1 MTLRKYRSN
10 RSRRKSRR
18 STGGTSRRKSRR
30 STGGTRRKSRISTGG
45 PSRRKSC
52 IITGKDRV
60 SAQKLGTSSLN
71 KYARNSPSCIG
82 INLHEPNMNK
92 CVYNYTMLNLIP
104 TIKHNHSIVKYNTPK
119 LKQQDL
125 KNLITTSWNICG
137 NNEYKNIYQINK
149 ISEVMWKIILAKAK
163 ILGMPNVN
171 FISSWHAFAEFFEN
185 EHNRSVFR
193 ELIHL
198 FNPINKNP
206 TNGGSS
212 SSDSDSPNSSPDSS
226 PDSDYSSPDCSPISS
241 PETNPNGSP
250 NGYSGDNEGG
260 DEGEDSRTE
269 YLDQIDD
276 IDDNRQFVTL
286 HGAAKLKVKTFAT
299 LALIFIII
307 FAGSGTTFF
316 FVESGLLDRLTN
328 LFSLTNIAMAAMTTC
343 AISASPWFI
352 PRIVQFHQS
361 AERTIRKYEF
371 ASET

>member
-1 MTLRKYRSN
+1 
-10 RSRRKSRR
+10 
-18 STGGTSRRKSRR
+18 
-30 STGGTRRKSRISTGG
+30 
-45 PSRRKSC
+45 
-52 IITGKDRV
+52 
-60 SAQKLGTSSLN
+60 
-71 KYARNSPSCIG
+71 
-82 INLHEPNMNK
+82 MNK

-212 SSDSDSPNSSPDSS
+212 SSDSDSPNSSPDS
-226 PDSDYSSPDCSPISS
+226 DYSSPDCSPISS

-352 PRIVQFHQS
+352 PQIVQFHQS
-361 AERTIRKYEF
+361 AERQSANTNSLVRHRDMFLYSIFRMITYIIKKLINIGMNTNPENYWNTILNSIAKDYKKNEVNIRYDGVQNR
-371 ASET
+371 SLGRTRSPDNDRPDNDRPDNDRPDNGSPTQRPYL